1 MKRLHMDDIVLEQS
15 RYQLMHLDLI
25 AYKNP
30 MYQLLPLNKP
40 VRVIEKPPPTFVSRS
55 APPQVL
61 GDIFKELMGDAS

>member
-15 RYQLMHLDLI
+15 RYQLMDLDLI

-30 MYQLLPLNKP
+30 MYQVMPLNKP
-40 VRVIEKPPPTFVSRS
+40 VQVIEKSPKTFVNRS

-61 GDIFKELMGDAS
+61 GDIFKELMGNAS